1 MDRRARAAFVFPAPG
16 ADVTPPTASTESS
29 EFNAP
34 VKSTETFLRIEK
46 GSPDECELA
55 ALTSVLLARAAA
67 LTDLTED
74 DTDRIARR
82 TAGWRRLERR
92 SGPSTP
98 RSWRDDT
105 PH

>member
-1 MDRRARAAFVFPAPG
+1 M
-16 ADVTPPTASTESS
+16 TPPS
-29 EFNAP
+29 P
-34 VKSTETFLRIEK
+34 STETFLRIEK
-46 GSPDECELA
+46 GSPDACELA

-67 LTDLTED
+67 LSDPAED
-74 DTDRIARR
+74 DTDQPARR

-92 SGPSTP
+92 TGPSTP

>member
-1 MDRRARAAFVFPAPG
+1 
-16 ADVTPPTASTESS
+16 VTPSTESTAPIAPTES
-29 EFNAP
+29 TAP
-34 VKSTETFLRIEK
+34 VQSTETFLRIEK

-67 LTDLTED
+67 LTDLTAN

-92 SGPSTP
+92 HGPSTP